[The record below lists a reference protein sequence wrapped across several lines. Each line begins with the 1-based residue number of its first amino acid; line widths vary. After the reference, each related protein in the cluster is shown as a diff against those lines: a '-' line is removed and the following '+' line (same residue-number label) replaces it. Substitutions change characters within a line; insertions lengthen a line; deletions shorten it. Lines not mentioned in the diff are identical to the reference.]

1 MYLSRDLD
9 SRINDREHA
18 AVQEWLKY
26 NKSIHVMRDHINHD
40 FSMLGG
46 CWGTKLMDKNV
57 RLKWRRTWKKALLDD
72 LMYAHHDSWG
82 PDQDLL
88 DK

>member
-1 MYLSRDLD
+1 
-9 SRINDREHA
+9 
-18 AVQEWLKY
+18 
-26 NKSIHVMRDHINHD
+26 MRDHIEHD

-46 CWGTKLMDKNV
+46 CWGTKLMDKNI

-72 LMYAHHDSWG
+72 LMYAYHDSWG